1 MPISE
6 DQLTKMQAKRQK
18 ILEQAILLFSEHGYN
33 DTTIAKVAK
42 ASGVSFG
49 SVFTYFPTKEDLF
62 HHAVIEPL
70 KEISQL
76 LLDFDENASNPLQEL
91 ENMVKNHI
99 KIFSGVNKYLRLVVQ
114 VIGQYTRFEKQ
125 FSELDQFHNTFRE
138 KIQKLI
144 ENGQK
149 QNQLKP
155 LDSYFTVTSYTSLLI
170 GLRVN
175 LADEPNEEHWLKF
188 VPSAIQLFGPM
199 NP

>member
-70 KEISQL
+70 EEISQI
-76 LLDFDENASNPLQEL
+76 LLDFDENASNPLQEI
-91 ENMVKNHI
+91 ERMIKNHV
-99 KIFSGVNKYLRLVVQ
+99 KVFSEMNKYLRLVVQ

-125 FSELDQFHNTFRE
+125 FAELNQFHIRLCE
-138 KIQKLI
+138 KIQILV

-149 QNQLKP
+149 LNQLKQ
-155 LDSYFTVTSYTSLLI
+155 SETYYTATAYTSFLI
-170 GLRVN
+170 GFRV
-175 LADEPNEEHWLKF
+175 LSADEPSEEYWLNF
-188 VPSAIQLFGPM
+188 VNPALQLFGPM
-199 NP
+199 NT